1 MSDVREA
8 WLALWR
14 SPSVGVIGDATGW
27 KDGGALGG
35 GEAKPWAG
43 PAKSCGV
50 GGGLVSSNETRRDPT
65 RAQRC
70 IVT

>member
-8 WLALWR
+8 WLALRR
-14 SPSVGVIGDATGW
+14 SPSVGVTGDATGW

-35 GEAKPWAG
+35 VEAKPWAG

-50 GGGLVSSNETRRDPT
+50 GGELVSSNETRRDPAHT
-65 RAQRC
+65 WRC
-70 IVT
+70 KAT